1 MIRTVVHFDDS
12 REFGGAQKVLLHLMA
27 GLDRRQ
33 WRPVLFHHQAP
44 GLVPMVDAARLLGI
58 ERREV
63 PPIWTRSEA
72 WRGFGPFVQQ
82 LRDVRPA
89 VFHAHL
95 TTAIGCK
102 YGVLAAALLRVPA
115 VVATLQLVF
124 DVLPAWRYDVSQR
137 LITACVDRY
146 VAVSKGIA
154 GRLRERFHVPD
165 QKIHVIYNA
174 VPSDAPGS
182 VEDAGPAAG
191 LAGPGGELAG
201 PNGCAVV
208 LTLARLEEQKGL
220 GYLLDAAARVP
231 NVRFVIA
238 GEGRERPSLER
249 QAARLGLEDRVVFLG
264 FRADPAALL
273 RTCDLFVLPSLF
285 EGLPL
290 SILEAMAARKPV
302 IASRIAGNDEAVVHG
317 ETGLL
322 VPPADPGALADAIR
336 RLLVD
341 RGLAQRLA
349 AAGQERVRREFS
361 TESMVNRVSA
371 LYDEVLTR
379 RGRRNG
385 AGV

>member
-1 MIRTVVHFDDS
+1 MVRTVVHFDDS

-33 WRPVLFHHQAP
+33 WRPVLFHHPAP
-44 GLVPMVDAARLLGI
+44 GIVPMVEAARLLDI

-72 WRGFGPFVQQ
+72 WTGFGPFVQQ

-115 VVATLQLVF
+115 IVATLQLVF

-137 LITACVDRY
+137 LITTCVDRY
-146 VAVSKGIA
+146 IAVSKGIA

-165 QKIHVIYNA
+165 RKIHVIYNA
-174 VPSDAPGS
+174 VPLPGL
-182 VEDAGPAAG
+182 DRADAAG
-191 LAGPGGELAG
+191 LRGDFVRSD
-201 PNGCAVV
+201 GCAVV

-231 NVRFVIA
+231 NARFVIA
-238 GEGRERPSLER
+238 GEGRERASLEQR
-249 QAARLGLEDRVVFLG
+249 AAALGLGNRVVFVG
-264 FRADPAALL
+264 FRADTAALL
-273 RTCDLFVLPSLF
+273 RKCDLFVLPSLF

-302 IASRIAGNDEAVVHG
+302 IASCIAGNDEAVVHG

-322 VPPADPGALADAIR
+322 VPPADGGALAEAIQ
-336 RLLVD
+336 RLLAD
-341 RGLAQRLA
+341 PGLAHRLA
-349 AAGQERVRREFS
+349 AAGHERVRREFS
-361 TESMVNRVSA
+361 TDAMVSRVSA

-379 RGRRNG
+379 QGRPNG